1 MVILTSSP
9 STATSVDKK
18 GQSVLRGI
26 QDFLCFW
33 LWPHSPT
40 TTSTAFPSTLHNPFS
55 THAGHALPSLC
66 LYFCLQCLHTSG
78 ENCLSN
84 FSSKHP
90 KVIPCQL
97 CLPNRTLPM
106 PPTGTLHKCPVLQ
119 WQNKHLP
126 LHRTVSSYVLVSHP
140 TTLTRPSTDWGPW
153 ETSMNTKRS
162 VAEQLPVSQKQD
174 PKAGPKAEWRGD
186 SKGKVDS
193 SKAVIFE
200 GETMTPFSEEKRKLG
215 RRAPMDSASLSTDSR
230 GDCSSTHLQSWAT
243 SQEERLQ
250 TDPNPLNSQVR
261 KREILSDI
269 QLLVASGPATS
280 NPILILCFLCH

>member
-1 MVILTSSP
+1 MAFKTSSAFGCGLILQP
-9 STATSVDKK
+9 RLPRLFPQHSITRSPPTLATRCHLFAFIFAYNAFTPRERTAFQTSAQNILKSFHANSAYPT
-18 GQSVLRGI
+18 GP
-26 QDFLCFW
+26 FLC
-33 LWPHSPT
+33 
-40 TTSTAFPSTLHNPFS
+40 
-55 THAGHALPSLC
+55 
-66 LYFCLQCLHTSG
+66 
-78 ENCLSN
+78 
-84 FSSKHP
+84 
-90 KVIPCQL
+90 
-97 CLPNRTLPM
+97 

-280 NPILILCFLCH
+280 NPIFIPCFLCH